1 MVKVSAYVI
10 RQAVRFCEEGYSQR
24 EIGRFCQIGKG
35 SVFRLLSKAE
45 ELDLTSAELDSMT
58 DAELEQRFFPSRS
71 EPRRDKVVP
80 DFRKVHDH
88 LRHTHHRSLM
98 HEWFDYREQNPDG
111 YSYSRFLDL
120 YRQWCRK
127 FSVKPV
133 LLRNEEPG
141 KCMYIDWSSDTVT
154 VILDNEEVTI
164 YFFVTSIGASELA
177 YVEPF
182 LDMSTESYIAG
193 NVHALRYY
201 GAVPKVLVPDNCK
214 TAVIRNEDNEVD
226 LNEAFKEMAA
236 YYQCVVLP
244 ARPRSP
250 TDKNDVE
257 ANVHHSEDWIISDIE
272 LHKEQFHSFRDI
284 QIECRRLLDRQNQQK
299 FRGTDFNRWDWFRDT
314 DLPEMKILTQKD
326 FVLRQRYY
334 MTVPNSY
341 HVHIKGDRQQYSV
354 PYQYISKDV
363 VILYDLSTLEVYL
376 KGYKPNDLPIAR
388 RERVYSS
395 RLNTVNTNPAHRPES
410 HQIAVNLGVKDSEW
424 YLAKARE
431 IGPYTEKLIHQLL
444 VSRGNPESMYKSC
457 MGVITMTWS
466 GHKDRVTKA
475 ELEGA
480 CRYALAIHSNSKMK
494 Y

>member
-1 MVKVSAYVI
+1 MT
-10 RQAVRFCEEGYSQR
+10 
-24 EIGRFCQIGKG
+24 
-35 SVFRLLSKAE
+35 LS
-45 ELDLTSAELDSMT
+45 
-58 DAELEQRFFPSRS
+58 
-71 EPRRDKVVP
+71 
-80 DFRKVHDH
+80 
-88 LRHTHHRSLM
+88 
-98 HEWFDYREQNPDG
+98 
-111 YSYSRFLDL
+111 
-120 YRQWCRK
+120 
-127 FSVKPV
+127 
-133 LLRNEEPG
+133 
-141 KCMYIDWSSDTVT
+141 
-154 VILDNEEVTI
+154 
-164 YFFVTSIGASELA
+164 
-177 YVEPF
+177 
-182 LDMSTESYIAG
+182 
-193 NVHALRYY
+193 
-201 GAVPKVLVPDNCK
+201 
-214 TAVIRNEDNEVD
+214 
-226 LNEAFKEMAA
+226 
-236 YYQCVVLP
+236 
-244 ARPRSP
+244 
-250 TDKNDVE
+250 
-257 ANVHHSEDWIISDIE
+257 